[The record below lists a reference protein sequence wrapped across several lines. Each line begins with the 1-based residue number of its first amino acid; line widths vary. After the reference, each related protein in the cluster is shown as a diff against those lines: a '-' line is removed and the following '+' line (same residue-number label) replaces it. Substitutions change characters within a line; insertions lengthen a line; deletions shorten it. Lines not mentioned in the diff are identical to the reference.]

1 MGIPHLKRYLEPY
14 AKRGTV
20 SSCKVALDGPAFAYF
35 ILGLCLRKTS
45 RSPFEQPSYELLG
58 RTAIAWLDRIQECG
72 LFISAIYFDGFLPTL
87 KQPERMQRLLKL
99 SQELRNY
106 HQTCPAGVQKERA
119 HFSPDAPVDLFPS
132 SSAGESKGKPPV
144 PPFLV
149 PAIIDALSSS
159 KRYASL
165 TEVVPAEA
173 DVFCA
178 RHARQHGGV
187 VLTSDSDLLIHDLG
201 PEGSVI
207 FFGDIDVNTE
217 TESTMTA
224 TATALQYTISDICQ
238 RLSLNPS
245 TGMAHL
251 AFELT
256 MDSHLSI
263 EQAVKRSRKEDAV
276 SLYPEDYADFL
287 EQYLTPE
294 ESASSDIEGTSP
306 RLSLDPR
313 ISEIALR
320 ASGTLQPPETPDDI
334 GRHTQAGNGL
344 SIYLPFLL
352 DSPLRTSAWESS
364 KRIRQLA
371 YTLLQPAEGKAL
383 RSVSEFRKLQT
394 ASAGIQVE
402 LLSSPAVD
410 EEASTLLDVL
420 SSLKLGITNPET
432 IWLALSIYYDI
443 ILTVDQGKTRPLS
456 LDLFRLA
463 ALGKLDQLSWDF
475 LHFLAQAQA
484 TYYSLRILR
493 QLISFR
499 QQLHG
504 ALSTP
509 MKKLDAMLSDLPSLA
524 DFPSPR
530 GFADMLRQTKEA
542 GALKCL
548 AGICVEYEDIVPQLE
563 TPRPKSDKRMK
574 RLRPPQD
581 STPARKKTN
590 NPFGALAVDE

>member
-14 AKRGTV
+14 AKRGPV
-20 SSCKVALDGPAFAYF
+20 SSCKVAVDGPAFAYF

-72 LFISAIYFDGFLPTL
+72 PFISAIYFDGFLPAL
-87 KQPERMQRLLKL
+87 KRAERMQRLLKL

-119 HFSPDAPVDLFPS
+119 HFSADAPVDLFPS
-132 SSAGESKGKPPV
+132 SSAGDSKGKPPV

-149 PAIIDALSSS
+149 PSIIDALKSS

-201 PEGSVI
+201 PDGSVV
-207 FFGDIDVNTE
+207 FLGDIDVNTE
-217 TESTMTA
+217 SMTVS
-224 TATALQYTISDICQ
+224 ALQYSISDICQ
-238 RLSLNPS
+238 RLSLNPE

-276 SLYPEDYADFL
+276 SLYPEDYSDFI
-287 EQYLTPE
+287 EQYLAP
-294 ESASSDIEGTSP
+294 ESASGVKGTH

-320 ASGTLQPPETPDDI
+320 ASGTLELGSADLV
-334 GRHTQAGNGL
+334 GRHTRGVNGL
-344 SIYLPFLL
+344 AIYLPFLL
-352 DSPLRTSAWESS
+352 DCPLRTSAWESS

-371 YTLLQPAEGKAL
+371 YALLQPAQGKAL
-383 RSVSEFRKLQT
+383 QPVSEFRKLQT

-402 LLSSPAVD
+402 LLTSSAID
-410 EEASTLLDVL
+410 EEASALLDVL
-420 SSLKLGITNPET
+420 SSIKLGVSNPEM

-443 ILTVDQGKTRPLS
+443 ILTVDQGKSRPLS

-493 QLISFR
+493 QLMAFTS
-499 QQLHG
+499 QLHG
-504 ALSTP
+504 ALSAP
-509 MKKLDAMLSDLPSLA
+509 MAKLDTLLSELPPLA

-530 GFADMLRQTKEA
+530 GFADMLKQTKEA

-548 AGICVEYEDIVPQLE
+548 ASICVDYEDIVPQLE
-563 TPRPKSDKRMK
+563 TPRPKKDKRAK

-581 STPARKKTN
+581 STPARKRTN